1 MIAWAFDAVIGSTLL
16 MLLVL
21 AVRRPVAH
29 LFGATWAYALWL
41 LPALRLVMPQMPSL
55 TTPVSVPSI
64 TVVLPAVERAA
75 AAPLPVDAGPGQWVS
90 ILLALWI
97 GGAAAF
103 LIWHQSAYSAF
114 LLSIGSTPRKG
125 DPEEFGG
132 IRVIESEAVD
142 GPVAIGVFDKRIVV
156 PPLFNWRY
164 SAAEQQLAL
173 EHELIHHRRGDLWWN
188 MLALGVLAL
197 NWFNPIAHFAFRAFR
212 ADQELACDAAIAR
225 KAPDRRHD
233 YASALVKAA
242 SRPGLVAACPLNHA
256 EFLKRRLKL
265 MKSHRATRARTLGG
279 VAAVGILAAGGLALS
294 SPGFAQRDDDVGEV
308 VVQAMER
315 DGALITPAEEA
326 AIREKCGEAA
336 TGSHGISLRGRDGAL
351 VCENGKVVDDP
362 EARAIVGR
370 VTERARTRVETVM
383 NDPAVVAAID
393 GEATR
398 AAEAAVAAIDEAEI
412 ARAVAEAETA
422 VRAVDLGHVH
432 GALAEARAGLAAI
445 DIDKI
450 RAAAMAPAMASVAVD
465 VPHVQ
470 LSAADRAEIE
480 ASIAEARAEIASAQI
495 DRAEIA
501 RSLAEARNEL
511 REAHRE
517 RQEALREAHR
527 ERQDALLEAQRE
539 RRQAL
544 REAEHERRRALH
556 EAETWR
562 EKSERH

>member
-1 MIAWAFDAVIGSTLL
+1 MIAWAFDAVIGMTLL

-29 LFGATWAYALWL
+29 FFGATWAYALWL
-41 LPALRLVMPQMPSL
+41 LPALRLVMPQMLSL
-55 TTPVSVPSI
+55 STPVSVPSI

-132 IRVIESEAVD
+132 VRVIESEAVD

-164 SAAEQQLAL
+164 TPAEQRLAL

-188 MLALGVLAL
+188 MIALGVLAL

-225 KAPDRRHD
+225 KSPDRRHD

-242 SRPGLVAACPLNHA
+242 SRSGLVSVCPLNRVDL
-256 EFLKRRLKL
+256 LKRRLKL

-279 VAAVGILAAGGLALS
+279 FAAVALIAAGGLALS

-308 VVQAMER
+308 VIEAMER
-315 DGALITPAEEA
+315 DGDLITPAEEA
-326 AIREKCGEAA
+326 TLREKCGESSQ
-336 TGSHGISLRGRDGAL
+336 GEYGISLRGRDGAL
-351 VCENGKVVDDP
+351 VCENGTVVDDP
-362 EARAIVGR
+362 EARAIVSR

-383 NDPAVVAAID
+383 NDPEVIAAID
-393 GEATR
+393 GEAVA

-412 ARAVAEAETA
+412 ASAVAEAEAA
-422 VRAVDLGHVH
+422 VESVDMSAVHEAV
-432 GALAEARAGLAAI
+432 AEAQASLAAI
-445 DIDKI
+445 DVDRI
-450 RAAAMAPAMASVAVD
+450 AAIGPAMASVVID
-465 VPHVQ
+465 MPHVQ

-480 ASIAEARAEIASAQI
+480 ASIAEARAEMAAVHI

-501 RSLAEARNEL
+501 RSLEEARVDLREAHQERREAL

-517 RQEALREAHR
+517 RQEALR
-527 ERQDALLEAQRE
+527 DAQRE
-539 RRQAL
+539 RQHAL
-544 REAEHERRRALH
+544 READRERKRALH
-556 EAETWR
+556 EVEKWR